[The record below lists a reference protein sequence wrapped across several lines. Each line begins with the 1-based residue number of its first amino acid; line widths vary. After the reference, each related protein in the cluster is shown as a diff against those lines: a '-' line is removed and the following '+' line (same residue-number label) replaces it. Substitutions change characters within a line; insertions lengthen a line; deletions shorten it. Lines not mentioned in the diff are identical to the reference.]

1 MEYLDNIGE
10 KVGLGNVD
18 LDNIKRQASFYL
30 RDKFKSARLLLTD
43 VTPSQ
48 LLAEEATNDDEWGPA
63 TKTMAAISDAC
74 RRSDECPRIMIVLHS
89 RFSNLSH
96 CSFIYFQQFVG

>member
-1 MEYLDNIGE
+1 MVFWPWFTNVLADLHCQRDNIHAPDRCVKHIMEYLDNIGE

-18 LDNIKRQASFYL
+18 LDDIKRQASFYL

-48 LLAEEATNDDEWGPA
+48 L
-63 TKTMAAISDAC
+63 
-74 RRSDECPRIMIVLHS
+74 
-89 RFSNLSH
+89 
-96 CSFIYFQQFVG
+96 